1 MAIRLTPLNIT
12 SSALLVTIG
21 YTFLDAEQTT
31 GYSLSIW
38 LLFSLFFLSTCSDIL
53 FRGTIK
59 DLKRIW
65 LIELLFVVLIA
76 ALTLLLKR
84 I

>member
-21 YTFLDAEQTT
+21 YTILDANPS
-31 GYSLSIW
+31 GYSINIW
-38 LLFSLFFLSTCSDIL
+38 LLFSLFILSTCSDIL

-65 LIELLFVVLIA
+65 LIELLFVVLVA

>member
-21 YTFLDAEQTT
+21 YTFLDAEHPV
-31 GYSLSIW
+31 SIW
-38 LLFSLFFLSTCSDIL
+38 LLLSLFILSTCIDIL

-65 LIELLFVVLIA
+65 LIELLFVVLVA

>member
-1 MAIRLTPLNIT
+1 MGLRLTPLNIT

-21 YTFLDAEQTT
+21 YAFLDAEQVGINT
-31 GYSLSIW
+31 W
-38 LLFSLFFLSTCSDIL
+38 LLFSLFILSTCSDIL

-65 LIELLFVVLIA
+65 LIELLFVSMVTI
-76 ALTLLLKR
+76 LTILVKR